1 MRKRIKELATQA
13 GMQECRLGYG
23 MPENVLWGESDIE
36 QFAQL
41 IVQECIDLARQQRDP
56 AQLNYKPSER
66 FAEALE
72 LHFGVQK

>member
-1 MRKRIKELATQA
+1 
-13 GMQECRLGYG
+13 